1 MLARRDIVRYVS
13 TTRTLFGGTFMNLSV
28 HLEDET
34 SVGAHRGAPLLLKR
48 V

>member
-1 MLARRDIVRYVS
+1 
-13 TTRTLFGGTFMNLSV
+13 MNLSV

>member
-1 MLARRDIVRYVS
+1 
-13 TTRTLFGGTFMNLSV
+13 MNLSV

-34 SVGAHRGAPLLLKR
+34 SVGAHSGAPLLLKR